1 MIHVTR
7 PHFTTSGHTSDSDM
21 MESQDNGDIYF
32 RSIFAQSGFNSL
44 SFEDRSELLKYL
56 NSKKDEHA
64 HPYMI
69 YGDDLVYQESEGDL
83 TLMYFGTIRGDE

>member
-7 PHFTTSGHTSDSDM
+7 PHFAISGHNSDSDM
-21 MESQDNGDIYF
+21 MERDGLIYF
-32 RSIFAQSGFNSL
+32 QPSFAQHSYDSL
-44 SFEDRSELLKYL
+44 SFEDRSELLRYL

-69 YGDDLVYQESEGDL
+69 YGDDIVYQESEGDL
-83 TLMYFGTIRGDE
+83 TLKYFGTIRGDN